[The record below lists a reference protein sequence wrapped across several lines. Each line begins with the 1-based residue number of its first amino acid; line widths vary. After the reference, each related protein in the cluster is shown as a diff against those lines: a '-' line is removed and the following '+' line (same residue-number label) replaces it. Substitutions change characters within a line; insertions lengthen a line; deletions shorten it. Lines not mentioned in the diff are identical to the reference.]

1 MAQRKRVRLI
11 PERLKVRVLPP
22 QPYKFPLGVV
32 RFHKRVGDV
41 GSVKARLRHIGSI
54 PTARVHRGTAFK
66 RACDVWSIP
75 GEVWCKR
82 PQDGK
87 HTPGRESSILSPLS
101 KNIEGDIYEE
111 QIKCNFN
118 RNSCVAFCHSAVS
131 PNTKM

>member
-41 GSVKARLRHIGSI
+41 GSVKARLRHIGSS

-66 RACDVWSIP
+66 RACDVWGIP

-87 HTPGRESSILSPLS
+87 HTPRRESSILSPLS
-101 KNIEGDIYEE
+101 KTEVVSERSCE
-111 QIKCNFN
+111 TCEW
-118 RNSCVAFCHSAVS
+118 NSVKAETLKFFL
-131 PNTKM
+131 